1 MQWILIG
8 SSPGNVHEYHLLE
21 GGKVKL
27 ILKYSPSQQSARIF
41 FDGKQRL
48 VFLEKSGFWNHGV
61 VFKNEYGIQLG
72 KISFEKWHSQHSGII
87 EIEGKKYH
95 HTRSNNSHPEVV
107 IYEKDVRHPLLTCNI
122 NNSNANA
129 EPSNSYYQQ
138 DEQEY
143 TGLMVGLCWQLFMP
157 KPIKHSLELPVQSF
171 ELSVA

>member
-8 SSPGNVHEYHLLE
+8 SSAGNVHEYHLLE
-21 GGKVKL
+21 GSKVKL

-41 FDGKQRL
+41 YDGKQRL
-48 VFLEKSGFWNHGV
+48 VFLEKSGFWNHAV

-95 HTRSNNSHPEVV
+95 HIRSKNKRPELV
-107 IYEKDVRHPLLTCNI
+107 IYEKDVQHPLLTCKLGS
-122 NNSNANA
+122 SNGNTDYDN
-129 EPSNSYYQQ
+129 PYYQQ
-138 DEQEY
+138 DDQEY

-157 KPIKHSLELPVQSF
+157 QPALNNLELPVHNF
-171 ELSVA
+171 DLSVA